1 MCTKHM
7 STDKTRTKL
16 TILHDAVEI
25 ITHLEKSVKE
35 RCLNPKRACL
45 KRREESKGEPDHLG
59 SFDSYL
65 LTQ

>member
-35 RCLNPKRACL
+35 RCLDPKKACR
-45 KRREESKGEPDHLG
+45 KRREESKGDSEHMG

-65 LTQ
+65 LTH